1 MSSERPVYKL
11 HTFFDPEENIFYSLD
26 TEEKILT
33 INSINKKLSGKPYK
47 TLLLLVENQ
56 GRTVRDEE
64 FFHRVWERKYIRK
77 NRLTVQ
83 INNLRKLLGDNERQ
97 RIIET
102 RVGTGYKFTL
112 KVETQE
118 RVVSSFEQK
127 DLQEK
132 GRLNVITETPEQNE
146 PNDEHS
152 NKLGEEVTAEFPKS
166 GYQNNNPT
174 TALFGLRN
182 VGIALIGII
191 TGAAFIFIGLFFN
204 ICTGNCLQKTAFI
217 VLGSVFYGLLAGIGV
232 MLECAYQYDKYG
244 QKAIIIIPGVF
255 LTSGGAMF
263 VGLRFADNLLSP
275 NIIPSFIG
283 GLTCLI
289 IGALISCGIGSFVI
303 PKEQVVKAKG
313 METQPAFTAFCKNI
327 LIYFLPLY
335 SIFVLLIYCL
345 FYTQATIINKPAIAV
360 ILIALWIIFFFF
372 SFITTSFLSDKL
384 VTEKKG
390 EKHSYPGLY
399 SSLLFSRML
408 LCFGPTGISTV
419 IYSLNTLSIN

>member
-1 MSSERPVYKL
+1 MSSEPRTYKT
-11 HTFFDPEENIFYSLD
+11 HTFFDPEQNIFYSID

-33 INSINKKLSGKPYK
+33 INGINRKLSGKPYK
-47 TLLLLVENQ
+47 TLLLLVENR

-64 FFHRVWERKYIRK
+64 FFQRVWERKYIGK

-83 INNLRKLLGDNERQ
+83 INSLRKLLGDNERQ

-102 RVGTGYKFTL
+102 RVGAGYKFTL

-118 RVVSSFEQK
+118 RVVSKSEPKSLREK
-127 DLQEK
+127 D
-132 GRLNVITETPEQNE
+132 GLNVTTENPK
-146 PNDEHS
+146 PNDQHS
-152 NKLGEEVTAEFPKS
+152 NESGERGDAELPKS
-166 GYQNNNPT
+166 GYQNNSPAT
-174 TALFGLRN
+174 TLFGLRN
-182 VGIALIGII
+182 IVIALTGII
-191 TGAAFIFIGLFFN
+191 TGAALIFTGLFFN

-217 VLGSVFYGLLAGIGV
+217 ILGSVFYGSLAGIGV

-244 QKAIIIIPGVF
+244 RKAVIVIPGVF
-255 LTSGGAMF
+255 LTSGGALF
-263 VGLRFADNLLSP
+263 AALRFADNLLSA
-275 NIIPSFIG
+275 NIISSFLG

-289 IGALISCGIGSFVI
+289 IGALISCGIGAFVI
-303 PKEQVVKAKG
+303 PKEQVVKAKD
-313 METQPAFTAFCKNI
+313 METQSAFTAFCKNI

-335 SIFVLLIYCL
+335 SVFVLLIYCL
-345 FYTQATIINKPAIAV
+345 FYAQVKIINKPAIAI

-384 VTEKKG
+384 ITEKKG
-390 EKHSYPGLY
+390 EKHPYHALY

-419 IYSLNTLSIN
+419 IYLLNALSIN